1 MPLERIL
8 ETEVMDTPQE
18 ALDYNTMD
26 HSTVNRVFVDDLLA
40 ALASSRFKVQGS
52 KLIAASAT
60 LNFEH
65 GTLNSTDSAT
75 QLDILDLGTGT
86 ALIPIELCR
95 HFEHCRVM
103 ACDAAVS
110 MLDQAQYN
118 LAAVNYNDRIQLKL
132 VDAKGL
138 PFHQTR
144 FDVVMSNSIIHHI
157 PEPIAVLREAVR
169 VARPGGLLFIRD
181 LLRPDSEE
189 QRQQLVATYA
199 AGANDHQ
206 RQMFADSLHAAL
218 SLEEIRDLVA
228 SLGFPRDSVQQTS
241 DRHWTWV
248 ATTQA

>member
-1 MPLERIL
+1 
-8 ETEVMDTPQE
+8 MDTLQE

-26 HSTVNRVFVDDLLA
+26 HSAVNRVFVDDLLA

-52 KLIAASAT
+52 KSGEAKTT
-60 LNFEH
+60 LNIEP
-65 GTLNSTDSAT
+65 GTLNSTDPAIL
-75 QLDILDLGTGT
+75 LDVLDLGTGT

-95 HFEHCRVM
+95 RFDHCRVM

-118 LAAVNYNDRIQLKL
+118 LAAVNFNDRIQLKL
-132 VDAKGL
+132 VDAKAL

-157 PEPIAVLREAVR
+157 PESIAVLREAVR
-169 VARPGGLLFIRD
+169 VARPGGLVFIRD
-181 LLRPDSEE
+181 LLRPDTEE
-189 QRQQLVATYA
+189 ERQQLIATYA

-218 SLEEIRDLVA
+218 SLDEIRDLVA
-228 SLGFPRDSVQQTS
+228 TLGFPRDSVQQTS

-248 ATTQA
+248 ART